1 MKITHALLAV
11 VLALGI
17 AAPSTVWAA
26 AEVKEVC
33 KKDEKTK
40 KEVCK
45 KIKVHKKANKV
56 TSGDPNAPDPSKNKK
71 K

>member
-1 MKITHALLAV
+1 MKITHVLLAA
-11 VLALGI
+11 VLALGV

-26 AEVKEVC
+26 AETKEVC

-40 KEVCK
+40 KDVCK
-45 KIKVHKKANKV
+45 KIKVHKKAEKV
-56 TSGDPNAPDPSKNKK
+56 TSGDPNARDPKAKK